1 MTTTKKPAHRRKI
14 AALVFGAALIG
25 SGVTYALTALGINTP
40 LFPAVGDQGVNA
52 CDEDGVDI
60 AYTYGNASNNGIK
73 VAAVNVTGIAG
84 DCTTGEVY
92 FLNGQ
97 TLVDNYS
104 GTVTSNAMSVPT
116 NVWTFD
122 FDTVR
127 VVLFP

>member
-1 MTTTKKPAHRRKI
+1 MTHPKKSTRRRKVL
-14 AALVFGAALIG
+14 ALVFLTALIG
-25 SGVTYALTALGINTP
+25 GGVAAMTALNINSE
-40 LFPAVGDQGVNA
+40 LFPAVGDEGVNA
-52 CDEDGVDI
+52 CDEDGINV

-73 VAAVNVTGIAG
+73 VSGVNVTGVSAT
-84 DCTTGEVY
+84 CTTGQVY

-97 TLVDNYS
+97 TVVNTYN